1 MVTISGKT
9 IKGSIHSF
17 LSPISFVYEAD
28 RYIPCDSLEFTA
40 PFQLKGA
47 EFCEIT
53 VYLNGSLLFEGIV
66 DEQKLSSSKSGRTI
80 TLCCRNKT
88 ALLLDNE
95 VRPNIYFQLTSQQ
108 IFEEYA
114 KPFGVLKAEF
124 PYAAKKN
131 FIQIKKG
138 ASRWKVIEEF
148 CLQVYKVP
156 PYVNRNRVLV
166 TNPLTSRSFTIS
178 NTQNGALR
186 FSKLDVK
193 QNNHK
198 VISRIYM
205 KTGTDTYTYFYAYVL
220 DNPNA
225 TAHKIAQERYF
236 HPVSKVTALAMEE
249 VQRIVRDSNREQLV
263 VTVSLPFLQDISI
276 GDSIF
281 IVDECFSNNNLF
293 VSSITLKASE
303 KDGVVTQLTLM
314 DKSYV

>member
-1 MVTISGKT
+1 MLTVSGKT
-9 IKGSIHSF
+9 IKGATHMF
-17 LSPISFVYEAD
+17 QSPISFVYEAD
-28 RYIPCDSLEFTA
+28 RYVPCDSFEFTA

-47 EFCEIT
+47 EFYEIT
-53 VYLNGSLLFEGIV
+53 VHLNGALLFEGIV

-88 ALLLDNE
+88 ALLIDNE

-124 PYAAKKN
+124 PHPAKKN

-138 ASRWKVIEEF
+138 ASRWKVIEQF

-156 PYVNRNRVLV
+156 PYINRNRVLV
-166 TNPLTSRSFTIS
+166 TNPLTTKSMTIS
-178 NTQNGALR
+178 NTQNGALK

-198 VISRIYM
+198 VISRVYM
-205 KTGTDTYTYFYAYVL
+205 KTGTDTYSYFYAYVL

-225 TAHKIAQERYF
+225 AAHKIEQERYF
-236 HPVSKVTALAMEE
+236 HPVNKVTALAMEE

-263 VTVSLPFLQDISI
+263 VSVTLPFLQDILI
-276 GDSIF
+276 GDSVS
-281 IVDECFSNNNLF
+281 IVDECYSNSNLF

-303 KDGVVTQLTLM
+303 ADGVVTQLTLM
-314 DKSYV
+314 DKLYV